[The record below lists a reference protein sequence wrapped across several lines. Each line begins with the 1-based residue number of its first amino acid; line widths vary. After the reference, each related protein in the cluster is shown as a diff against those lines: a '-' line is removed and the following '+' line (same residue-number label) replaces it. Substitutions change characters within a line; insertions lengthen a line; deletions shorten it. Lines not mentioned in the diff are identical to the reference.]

1 MSAKYLTGSINSD
14 RPVPLTSMTLN
25 VTTNISLV
33 YCGLITPIFIVT
45 LMRSNNLGQAL
56 LLIKEGT

>member
-14 RPVPLTSMTLN
+14 RPVPLTTRD

-33 YCGLITPIFIVT
+33 YCGLITPIFVVT